1 MKFTMKK
8 LAIAVAVVAAS
19 SQALAL
25 TPQQIT
31 DCRIDSASRSGANT
45 CPSTENLVTTDISG
59 ASATTQVMQDLAVQK
74 CKAGTI
80 AHYKDTLDP
89 AKPGKRFNTYACQL
103 DGTKLDGVAVDLADG
118 TPILIANQSPG
129 SFEGVGPVAR
139 RTSVEFMNVEGTLC
153 TLAAAGAVDIYN
165 CPMSTTSTH
174 RVKRWFCDGGVDDAN
189 LSSTYSALGSRCSV
203 PTAGVSDEEPAM
215 FAFAANSP
223 SPVGADE
230 IAVLD
235 SDTFFAQPFGVVIST
250 TFADALRAQGDESAA
265 DAAGFT
271 YPVLSKAYIRST
283 FALGSGVTAADAAP
297 SLLGDQAA
305 LAVCR
310 RKLGSGTHVAQNL
323 FFMGK
328 PCHSAEGLEGAV
340 DFDNG
345 DVDIFASGAANNAAS
360 DAIYFEQ
367 HVTVEGQ
374 GSSDLEDCVEA
385 AQDGRLANQLNEN
398 EYSPV
403 FAANASLSA
412 IGYQSFGKKKGGPGD
427 GEAGSNRWQYVAING
442 VAPTVDNI
450 ATGRYEHVWEATMQ
464 WIKPG
469 EAGAP
474 SADQVSLLDELRRN
488 GGRTD
493 VIADAG
499 AGGKI
504 VGTSGSDVPDGA
516 GGFLARRAQYLH
528 YGNSCNEPTVNTNVF

>member
-1 MKFTMKK
+1 MKLTAKK
-8 LAIAVAVVAAS
+8 LALTAAVLAAS
-19 SQALAL
+19 SQVMAL
-25 TPQQIT
+25 TPQQIS
-31 DCRIDSASRSGANT
+31 DCRVDSASRSAANT
-45 CPSTENLVTTDISG
+45 CPSTENLVIADISG

-89 AKPGKRFNTYACQL
+89 AKPGKRFNNYACQL
-103 DGTKLDGVAVDLADG
+103 DGTKLDGQAADLPDG

-139 RTSVEFMNVEGTLC
+139 RTSVEFMNVEGSLC
-153 TLAAAGAVDIYN
+153 TLDSAGDVDVYN

-174 RVKRWFCDGGVDDAN
+174 RVKRWFCDGGVDDAA
-189 LSSTYSALGSRCSV
+189 LSSTYTALGSRCSV

-215 FAFAANSP
+215 FAFSTNSP
-223 SPVGADE
+223 LPVGADE
-230 IAVLD
+230 ISVLD
-235 SDTFFAQPFGVVIST
+235 SDTFFAQPFGVIVSS

-271 YPVLSKAYIRST
+271 YPVLSKSYIRST
-283 FALGSGVTAADAAP
+283 FSANSVVTAADAAP
-297 SLLGDQAA
+297 ALSGDQAA

-323 FFMGK
+323 FFMGE
-328 PCHSAEGLEGAV
+328 PCHSASGLGGAV
-340 DFDNG
+340 GFDNG
-345 DVDIFASGAANNAAS
+345 DVDIFATGAANNDAS
-360 DAIYFEQ
+360 DAVFFDS

-398 EYSPV
+398 DFGDV

-427 GEAGSNRWQYVAING
+427 GEAGSNRWQYVAIDG
-442 VAPTVDNI
+442 VAPTIDNVVS
-450 ATGRYEHVWEATMQ
+450 GRYEHVWEATMQ
-464 WIKPG
+464 WIKAG

-474 SADQVSLLDELRRN
+474 TAEQVSLLDELRRN

-504 VGTSGSDVPDGA
+504 VATSGSDVPDGF
-516 GGFLARRAQYLH
+516 GGYKARRAQYLR
-528 YGNSCNEPTVNTNVF
+528 YGNSCNEPTVNTNTL